1 VCRRKP
7 IVQYSDDD
15 DDEDTDSAVVDTPLK
30 RARVE
35 APVSASDNQRPA
47 IKITLKRTDNSFT
60 SVITGGGWTETENAV
75 RKFSVLS
82 KQSSYIFVS
91 AG

>member
-1 VCRRKP
+1 MCRRKP

-15 DDEDTDSAVVDTPLK
+15 DDEDADSAVADTPQK

-35 APVSASDNQRPA
+35 APVSASDIQRPA

-60 SVITGGGWTETENAV
+60 SVITGGGWTESENTV
-75 RKFSVLS
+75 RELSVLP
-82 KQSSYIFVS
+82 KQSSLIL
-91 AG
+91 G